1 MEVERMSSLPH
12 AGSDPLRWAITDKL
26 DLGLDN
32 APCDVCGRQIEAL
45 PPLFQRPDGRIGTR
59 TQYGDMQ
66 LCMGCRVRALPFEQQ
81 GVVEAGYK
89 AILQAAALAGIPS
102 QAPVWSI
109 AFAADSSAHKALR
122 GFRGRFLGIQVGG
135 LPKDLSAWPGMNVMC
150 FAIGDGERSIDLLI
164 YETEV
169 WHDKIPAASLIFRS
183 HPASDGMISETR
195 RPGGRTHAEL
205 ARLARGF
212 ALYSE
217 AAELHARRPPGV
229 RTWSKEDFLFELP
242 RVRQKLRTRNGRKP
256 TDLEIATDMGISS
269 ATFYRYKRQF
279 LRDPE

>member
-1 MEVERMSSLPH
+1 MSSLPQ
-12 AGSDPLRWAITDKL
+12 AEPGPMKWAITDEL
-26 DLGLDN
+26 ELRLDN

-45 PPLFQRPDGRIGTR
+45 PPLVQRADGRIGIQ

-66 LCMGCRVRALPFEQQ
+66 LCVGCRVRALPFDQQ

-109 AFAADSSAHKALR
+109 NFAADPSAHKALC

-135 LPKDLSAWPGMNVMC
+135 LPEDLSAWPGMNVMC

-169 WHDKIPAASLIFRS
+169 WHDKIPAASLIFHS
-183 HPASDGMISETR
+183 HPASNGMICETR

-217 AAELHARRPPGV
+217 AAELNARRPSGV
-229 RTWSKEDFLFELP
+229 TNWSKEEFLFELP
-242 RVRQKLRTRNGRKP
+242 RARQKLRTRNGRKP
-256 TDLEIATDMGISS
+256 TGVEIATEMGISS
-269 ATFYRYKRQF
+269 PTFYRYKRQY